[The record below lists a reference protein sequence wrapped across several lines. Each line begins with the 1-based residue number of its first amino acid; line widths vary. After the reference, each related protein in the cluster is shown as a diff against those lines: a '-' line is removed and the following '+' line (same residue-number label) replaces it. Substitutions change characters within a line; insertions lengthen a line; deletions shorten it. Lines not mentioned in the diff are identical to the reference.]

1 MLMGAKGEELA
12 RQFEARVEEATALL
26 EALSDADWKK
36 TTAAE
41 QWTVAVT
48 AHHIASS
55 YEPASHMVK
64 TIATG
69 QALPHFTRQILD
81 EMNARHAREFADCT
95 KAETIALQ
103 KKGAAAAAA
112 VVRSLADAELART
125 GIVFADM
132 PPVSAE
138 DLVKRILLAHIDSHF
153 GSIRKTIGA

>member
-1 MLMGAKGEELA
+1 MGAKGEELA

-55 YEPASHMVK
+55 YEPASDLVK

-69 QALPHFTRQILD
+69 RTLPHFTRQILD
-81 EMNARHAREFADCT
+81 ERNARHARDFADCT
-95 KAETIALQ
+95 RAETIALH
-103 KKGAAAAAA
+103 KKAAAAAAA
-112 VVRSLADAELART
+112 VVRSLSDAELART

-153 GSIRKTIGA
+153 GSIRKTTGA